1 MCRNWGIVLVLL
13 YCIGSN
19 STSNA
24 ECPATCDDANALNAQ
39 FCEDFFRL
47 AETALLS
54 NGSNLYKLRKMFLN
68 RAPPELVNVTYYVQL
83 SNNGSGGESFDCS
96 PCTDECTDQGLT
108 LLNTTGTV
116 TLRYGWTSIGIY
128 TLIYPALLNQL
139 QIQLPLGLMR
149 IDVAGA
155 FPFLWNGYNQ
165 LPSINLHLSLSTDN
179 LSCLLS
185 NSQVDGVMKTLTSLV
200 CPITFRKTAVAIDD
214 NTVVS

>member
-1 MCRNWGIVLVLL
+1 MGRNWGLVLVLL
-13 YCIGSN
+13 YCIGRS

-83 SNNGSGGESFDCS
+83 SNNGSASFDCS
-96 PCTDECTDQGLT
+96 PCTDECTEQW

-139 QIQLPLGLMR
+139 QIQLPLVLMR

-165 LPSINLHLSLSTDN
+165 LPSINLHLSIPTEN
-179 LSCLLS
+179 LSCLPS

-200 CPITFRKTAVAIDD
+200 CPITFRKTAVAIND
-214 NTVVS
+214 NTVIS